1 MCTLRRRRGGGG
13 IKNGGTHLWWL
24 GGPKHI
30 PRYFLSL
37 SLSQFFLDIY
47 FFIII
52 LGFLSAGPFGWEKAS
67 DLGIF
72 LALPLRASYSHFY
85 LLKQKKVFLL
95 EEGTFTL
102 LSCSIHTFF
111 FSFFLNVGYI
121 EDEIVR

>member
-1 MCTLRRRRGGGG
+1 MVGRTCGGWEAPNTYPG
-13 IKNGGTHLWWL
+13 I
-24 GGPKHI
+24 
-30 PRYFLSL
+30 FSL

-72 LALPLRASYSHFY
+72 LALPLRASYSLFY

-102 LSCSIHTFF
+102 LSCSLHTFF
-111 FSFFLNVGYI
+111 FLFFKCGI
-121 EDEIVR
+121 HRR